1 MLILRP
7 GRGENNAHKRN
18 NCRDKQMYTRIE
30 TNKRI
35 LFAGNCVVLLIESAE
50 YVANIYTYTHLNA
63 GTVFSL
69 NESLLSEK
77 STGSSNSSVSRFGV
91 PPGCTAALAASVSI
105 FYNFI
110 YFVCLSF

>member
-35 LFAGNCVVLLIESAE
+35 LFAGNCVVLLIESH
-50 YVANIYTYTHLNA
+50 I
-63 GTVFSL
+63 
-69 NESLLSEK
+69 
-77 STGSSNSSVSRFGV
+77 
-91 PPGCTAALAASVSI
+91 
-105 FYNFI
+105 
-110 YFVCLSF
+110 SFTRMIHGYRQSM